1 MIIDFDVA
9 KSAKNMAERELSF
22 DSVADFDWQS
32 ASIAVDSRNHY
43 PEQRLV
49 AFGYL
54 VERLHVLC
62 FTPIAGGIRVIS
74 LRRANKREVSRYEN
88 P

>member
-1 MIIDFDVA
+1 MIIDFDAA
-9 KSAKNMAERELSF
+9 KSAKNLAERELPF
-22 DSVADFDWQS
+22 NSVVDFDWQS
-32 ASIAVDSRNHY
+32 AIITADVRNTY
-43 PEQRLV
+43 PEQRLI

-54 VERLHVLC
+54 NNRLHVLC

-74 LRRANKREVSRYEN
+74 LRRANKREVLRYEN

>member
-9 KSAKNMAERELSF
+9 KSAKNLAVRELPF
-22 DSVADFDWQS
+22 DCIIDFDWES
-32 ASIAVDSRNHY
+32 ASIAIDTRNPY

-49 AFGYL
+49 ALGYL
-54 VERLHVLC
+54 QERLHVLC
-62 FTPIAGGIRVIS
+62 FTPVTGGIRVIS

>member
-1 MIIDFDVA
+1 MVIDFDAA
-9 KSAKNMAERELSF
+9 KSAKNLAERELPF
-22 DSVADFDWQS
+22 DKVVDFDWQT
-32 ASIAVDSRNHY
+32 ASIAVDIRNPY

-49 AFGYL
+49 ALGYL
-54 VERLHVLC
+54 IERLHVLC

>member
-32 ASIAVDSRNHY
+32 ASITIDSRNVY

-49 AFGYL
+49 ALGYL
-54 VERLHVLC
+54 NERLHVLC

-74 LRRANKREVSRYEN
+74 MRRANKREVSRYEN

>member
-1 MIIDFDVA
+1 MIIDFDPV
-9 KSAKNMAERELSF
+9 KSAKNLADRDVPFMC
-22 DSVADFDWQS
+22 VVDFDWVS
-32 ASIAVDSRNHY
+32 ASVVVDNRHAY

-49 AFGYL
+49 AIGYL
-54 VERLHVLC
+54 NEHLHVLC

-74 LRRANKREVSRYEN
+74 LPRANKREVSRYEN

>member
-1 MIIDFDVA
+1 MNIDFDAA
-9 KSAKNMAERELSF
+9 KSAKNLAERELPF

-62 FTPIAGGIRVIS
+62 FRPIAGGRVIS

>member
-9 KSAKNMAERELSF
+9 KSAKNLVERELPF
-22 DSVADFDWQS
+22 DSVVDFDWQS
-32 ASIAVDSRNHY
+32 ASIAVDSRNAY

-49 AFGYL
+49 ALGYL
-54 VERLHVLC
+54 FGRLHVLC
-62 FTPIAGGIRVIS
+62 FTPIAGVIS
-74 LRRANKREVSRYEN
+74 LRRANNREVSRYEN

>member
-1 MIIDFDVA
+1 MIIDFDPA
-9 KSAKNMAERELSF
+9 KSAKNLAERELPF
-22 DSVADFDWQS
+22 ACVVDFDWES
-32 ASIAVDSRNHY
+32 ASVAVDNRHAY

-49 AFGYL
+49 AIGYL
-54 VERLHVLC
+54 NERLHVLC

>member
-1 MIIDFDVA
+1 MIIDFDAA
-9 KSAKNMAERELSF
+9 KSAKNLAERELSF

-32 ASIAVDSRNHY
+32 ASIAIDSRNHY

-49 AFGYL
+49 ALGYL
-54 VERLHVLC
+54 IERLHVLC
-62 FTPIAGGIRVIS
+62 FIPIAGGIRVIS

>member
-1 MIIDFDVA
+1 MIIDFDPA
-9 KSAKNMAERELSF
+9 KSAKNLAERELSF
-22 DSVADFDWQS
+22 TCVVDFDWAS
-32 ASIAVDSRNHY
+32 ASVAVDGRNAY

-49 AFGYL
+49 AIGYL
-54 VERLHVLC
+54 NECLLVLC

-74 LRRANKREVSRYEN
+74 LRRANKREDSRYEN